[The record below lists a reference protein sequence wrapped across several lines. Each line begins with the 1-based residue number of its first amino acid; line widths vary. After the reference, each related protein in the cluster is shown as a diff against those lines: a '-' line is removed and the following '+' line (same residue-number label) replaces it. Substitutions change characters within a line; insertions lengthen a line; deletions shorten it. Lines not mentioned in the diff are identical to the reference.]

1 MAEQPGGLDLHLD
14 LHLDGQLDGRRDG
27 RRGPGALGRSLE
39 SALRD
44 GVRSGR
50 LPPGT
55 RLPGSRSLA
64 ADLGI
69 SRGTVVQ
76 AYTQLIAEGWLT
88 GAPGS
93 GTSVATPPAPIAE
106 PGEKAVAGAGRGR
119 EAEPAVAGAG
129 KGRKAE
135 PGDGFWSVD
144 LRPGRPDVGSFPR
157 TAWASA
163 VRRALATAPSH
174 DLDYGDPA
182 GLPVLRQAIA
192 GYAGRAR
199 GVRAGADSVIVVGG
213 FSSGLALLARALR
226 GLGGTRIATED
237 PGLPRHR
244 ELVRA
249 AGLETVPLAVD
260 AGGADPAGL
269 PVRCAAALLTPAHQ
283 HPLGVVLAPER
294 RVAFAGWAR
303 HADGYLIED
312 DYDGEFRYDHHP
324 VGALQ
329 ALAPD
334 RVVYAGSA
342 SKALAPGMRLG
353 WLIVPPSLR
362 EPVIRAVEDTGAAVP
377 SVTQLA
383 FADLIERGEYD
394 RHIRRSRLVYRR
406 RRTELAQRLPSPLPG
421 VAAGL
426 HALLPL
432 PSAERERRLIE
443 AGRRAGVRLQGL
455 NAAGY
460 WYEPSGD
467 RPAALLIG
475 YAAPPRHDWRRAL
488 EALCALTASSA

>member
-14 LHLDGQLDGRRDG
+14 VRLDGPRDG

-50 LPPGT
+50 LPPGS

-93 GTSVATPPAPIAE
+93 GTSVATPPTPTAE
-106 PGEKAVAGAGRGR
+106 PGEDALAGRSH
-119 EAEPAVAGAG
+119 EAET
-129 KGRKAE
+129 
-135 PGDGFWSVD
+135 WSVD

-163 VRRALATAPSH
+163 VRRALATAPSR

-199 GVRAGADSVIVVGG
+199 GVRAHAGSVIVVGG

-249 AGLETVPLAVD
+249 AGLETAPLAVD

-303 HADGYLIED
+303 HTGGYLIED

-353 WLIVPPSLR
+353 WLIVPRSLR
-362 EPVIRAVEDTGAAVP
+362 EPVIRAVEDTGASVP

-406 RRTELAQRLPSPLPG
+406 RRTELARRLSSPLPG

-455 NAAGY
+455 HAAGY
-460 WYEPSGD
+460 WHEPSGD

-488 EALCALTASSA
+488 EALCALTTSST

>member
-14 LHLDGQLDGRRDG
+14 LHLHGQRDG
-27 RRGPGALGRSLE
+27 RRGRGVLGRSLE

-64 ADLGI
+64 ADLGV

-93 GTSVATPPAPIAE
+93 GTSVATPPAPTTE
-106 PGEKAVAGAGRGR
+106 PGETAVAAAGQGR
-119 EAEPAVAGAG
+119 EAEP
-129 KGRKAE
+129 
-135 PGDGFWSVD
+135 GDGPWSVD
-144 LRPGRPDVGSFPR
+144 LRPGRPDVGLFPR

-199 GVRAGADSVIVVGG
+199 GVRADADSVIVVGG

-226 GLGGTRIATED
+226 GLGGTRIAAED

-249 AGLETVPLAVD
+249 AGLDTVPLAVD

-269 PVRCAAALLTPAHQ
+269 PPRCAAALLTPAHQ
-283 HPLGVVLAPER
+283 HPMGVVLAPER

-303 HADGYLIED
+303 HTDGYLVED

-362 EPVIRAVEDTGAAVP
+362 EPVIRAAEDTGASVP

-383 FADLIERGEYD
+383 LADLIERGEYD

-406 RRTELAQRLPSPLPG
+406 RRTELAQRLSSPLPG

-455 NAAGY
+455 HAAGY

-488 EALCALTASSA
+488 ETLCALTARSA